1 MVWGTLW
8 KYLKRGLESKLNRQV
23 RDPAPQTPVQ
33 MDRRQAGQA
42 HGGREEGGVG
52 TAAEEGPICPRVF
65 KHLGERPPPTK
76 QASLRRKSDQVR
88 KL

>member
-1 MVWGTLW
+1 MG
-8 KYLKRGLESKLNRQV
+8 KSRLESNLNRQV

-42 HGGREEGGVG
+42 QGGGREEGGVG